1 MRNQSLRVLTFAGM
15 LTALSFVLKLYLSF
29 TTFDLRITF
38 YEIPILIGSIF
49 LGPLYGLFIA
59 IASDFVYITLAGF
72 PFSPFMALSA
82 AMWGVIPFVLK
93 NRVDRPFILFGVIA
107 ITSLIAFSLNSYQ
120 LYLWTGSGM
129 WALFPLRLLIVIL
142 KWPLQVMIVKILYQ
156 RLKTILS

>member
-93 NRVDRPFILFGVIA
+93 NRVDRPLFLYGLFTELISTLFMDRFWDVGVISFK
-107 ITSLIAFSLNSYQ
+107 TSDCDS
-120 LYLWTGSGM
+120 
-129 WALFPLRLLIVIL
+129 
-142 KWPLQVMIVKILYQ
+142 
-156 RLKTILS
+156 